1 MQPACVT
8 YICKYMFAFVIHCNP
23 RSSLTAFHMQPLNPS
38 EMVYIGGTNHE
49 AVAYLAAAGRSAPEE
64 GAIFAY
70 GGGGVVISTALMH
83 QLTLDMLSC
92 MAAQRSSI
100 GGDDR
105 IGHCVQRIGGKLT
118 IHPGAM
124 PCHSWGVHSGSQ
136 AHVWHLS
143 LAIPH

>member
-1 MQPACVT
+1 
-8 YICKYMFAFVIHCNP
+8 
-23 RSSLTAFHMQPLNPS
+23 MQPLNPS

-70 GGGGVVISTALMH
+70 GGGGVVISAALMH

-118 IHPGAM
+118 IHPGTCLATVGACILVGRPMYGISALQYLTKTIFSIVNSSINAGIM
-124 PCHSWGVHSGSQ
+124 PTSTAVHSC
-136 AHVWHLS
+136 L
-143 LAIPH
+143 